1 MNPDPFSRDEL
12 EARLTAL
19 LLGELPAEEARALHA
34 ALAQD
39 PELARLHAQLART
52 IGLVRTA
59 STSAADPATEAAL
72 KLSAAR
78 RAELL
83 AHFQTPRPEVGP
95 PIQVPVP
102 KPQPGP
108 AESFWQQW
116 LRTPSPASVFVTAF
130 ATLFILAVLAG
141 LLMPSLAAAK
151 RGVSRG
157 TLGTAAMR
165 QQAQIPPPRQVTG
178 TSSDS
183 MTLTVQ
189 PVPATNMLLAG
200 SALAGRDTRIV
211 LPPATTM
218 NWAPSGDMGGN
229 GGGGGAGGGSG
240 GRVTVLHP
248 QPVTGLPAAPA
259 EVPAVAAN
267 GNASAGDADGGVYSQ
282 KIVGY
287 INISSTTPM
296 TPLLNGGTSVDA
308 PKDTEMSAQGLRQLG
323 EYGLAQNNYAPGA
336 SGSAGSAMSTLQL
349 RQNQMDKRPEQP
361 EAGTTYAQRNAF
373 IVNPNQFYSG
383 SGNGNGSAAGGR
395 IDVDPKTGWPV
406 APAQT
411 QTEEKAAQ
419 LKTITLADS
428 TVELG
433 VNKDAS
439 GAVDRFY
446 RNATNV
452 PDQASTALGD
462 LHAVGR
468 LFQSSNGGGG
478 PPPPVSL
485 PDSYNGSIAGGAAP
499 AQRVGGETNTVTFSF
514 TAGNDSLQTSP
525 AAVFGDGNG
534 SAGGFATPA
543 APARN
548 PVNQFVSRYAG
559 IAAPA
564 QPNTVAAS
572 GELAGENGWE
582 EKAKLE
588 RLETMHTLL
597 GNKIE
602 AERLDVS
609 IPKSQMVSIIDFA
622 EPGKSKSV
630 WQKLTGKVESTARI
644 KVERDS
650 SDVAGFSA
658 SDAGVNLAAYDPNFI
673 QDTFALIRSEVVLGK
688 VVDALKLDEAW
699 AKNNGGVKLTRQE
712 AMRRLKDRLDVSA
725 VKNTKLISIGV
736 LGDAPQ
742 EAASLANATAAAY
755 RDYRQEQV
763 HEQTAKALDVLQRG
777 YAEQEQAIAKA
788 RSNVNRLNPKSGAAN
803 GEPAGPVRKT
813 ATNAPV
819 PQPEIQTSVNAFS
832 TFSLNVSDVSFQLA
846 AASLANGQLP
856 EASSIRSEEFINAFD
871 YRDPEAP
878 ASTPIAFMAERA
890 AWPFAHHRDLLRFS
904 LKTGAAGRAAGRP
917 LNLVLLLDNSG
928 SMERADRVAI
938 IREALRGL
946 AGQLHPQDTVSVVT
960 FARTARL
967 WVDGVAGDK
976 AGAVFDRVGGLTPQG
991 GTNLEEALRLA
1002 YEAARRH
1009 FRADGLNRVVLLTD
1023 GAANLGTVDADLLKQ
1038 KVEASRKQGIA
1049 LDCFG
1054 IGWEGYND
1062 DLLEQLSSNGDGR
1075 YAFLNSPEQ
1084 AAGEFAAKL
1093 AGALQVA
1100 AEDVKVQVEFN
1111 PERVAAYR
1119 QIGYAKHQLTKEQ
1132 FRDNT
1137 VSAAPIAAQ
1146 EAGNALYTIEL
1157 RPDGTGPVATVHVR
1171 YRTPG
1176 TQDYHEHAW
1185 TVPYTGSAPAL
1196 ARASAALRLAGTAG
1210 AFAEWLAASP
1220 YAQAVTPDELLGY
1233 LNGVPETYG
1242 ADPRPEKL
1250 EWMIRQAKR
1259 QAGK

>member
-1 MNPDPFSRDEL
+1 M
-12 EARLTAL
+12 
-19 LLGELPAEEARALHA
+19 
-34 ALAQD
+34 
-39 PELARLHAQLART
+39 
-52 IGLVRTA
+52 
-59 STSAADPATEAAL
+59 
-72 KLSAAR
+72 
-78 RAELL
+78 
-83 AHFQTPRPEVGP
+83 
-95 PIQVPVP
+95 
-102 KPQPGP
+102 
-108 AESFWQQW
+108 
-116 LRTPSPASVFVTAF
+116 
-130 ATLFILAVLAG
+130 
-141 LLMPSLAAAK
+141 
-151 RGVSRG
+151 
-157 TLGTAAMR
+157 
-165 QQAQIPPPRQVTG
+165 
-178 TSSDS
+178 
-183 MTLTVQ
+183 
-189 PVPATNMLLAG
+189 
-200 SALAGRDTRIV
+200 
-211 LPPATTM
+211 
-218 NWAPSGDMGGN
+218 
-229 GGGGGAGGGSG
+229 
-240 GRVTVLHP
+240 
-248 QPVTGLPAAPA
+248 
-259 EVPAVAAN
+259 
-267 GNASAGDADGGVYSQ
+267 
-282 KIVGY
+282 
-287 INISSTTPM
+287 
-296 TPLLNGGTSVDA
+296 
-308 PKDTEMSAQGLRQLG
+308 
-323 EYGLAQNNYAPGA
+323 
-336 SGSAGSAMSTLQL
+336 
-349 RQNQMDKRPEQP
+349 
-361 EAGTTYAQRNAF
+361 
-373 IVNPNQFYSG
+373 
-383 SGNGNGSAAGGR
+383 
-395 IDVDPKTGWPV
+395 
-406 APAQT
+406 
-411 QTEEKAAQ
+411 
-419 LKTITLADS
+419 
-428 TVELG
+428 
-433 VNKDAS
+433 
-439 GAVDRFY
+439 DRFY

-452 PDQASTALGD
+452 PAPSPTALGD
-462 LHAVGR
+462 LSLLGR
-468 LFQSSNGGGG
+468 LSELSNGGGG
-478 PPPPVSL
+478 PPPPASL
-485 PDSYNGSIAGGAAP
+485 PGSYNGSIAGGATSTLNFQLAAGNAVVLPPPSVEGIP
-499 AQRVGGETNTVTFSF
+499 AETQWVTNLSGGET
-514 TAGNDSLQTSP
+514 
-525 AAVFGDGNG
+525 
-534 SAGGFATPA
+534 GG
-543 APARN
+543 APTRN
-548 PVNQFVSRYAG
+548 PVNQFVSRYAYTSTNAWQQEYAKQEAELAVTRSNVNRLQENYNVSG
-559 IAAPA
+559 INPGDTRPQATLSSEMMSKYDDMRIEGEKNFKELETQLDQLKKLPKSEWREVLPQINPDSELATLQRKLHDSEAEYVRATNHYATNNVEVTSVKSIINTLNEQIDARADGIVAAMDAKVASTKASLDELARLVEEAKQSDQNAVATA
-564 QPNTVAAS
+564 QPY
-572 GELAGENGWE
+572 WD

-658 SDAGVNLAAYDPNFI
+658 SDTGVNLAAYDPDFI

-736 LGDAPQ
+736 LGDDPQ
-742 EAASLANATAAAY
+742 EAASLANATAAAC
-755 RDYRQEQV
+755 RDYRQEQA
-763 HEQTAKALDVLQRG
+763 HEQTAKALAVLQRD

-819 PQPEIQTSVNAFS
+819 PPPEIQTSVNAFS

-878 ASTPIAFMAERA
+878 AGTPIAFMAERA

-1111 PERVAAYR
+1111 PERVASYR

-1185 TVPYTGSAPAL
+1185 TVPYTGTAPAL
-1196 ARASAALRLAGTAG
+1196 DRASAALRLAGTAG

-1220 YAQAVTPDELLGY
+1220 YAQEVTPDELLGY

-1242 ADPRPEKL
+1242 ADPRPKKL